1 MSWKH
6 TGKVKASE
14 VVSLGLKDSVVEK
27 YPIRL
32 PQIISKDIFLSH
44 SALVMLSGLND
55 YDQKK

>member
-14 VVSLGLKDSVVEK
+14 VVSLKDSVVEK